1 MVFVVSFS
9 SCLDVAAIS
18 MDMGEALDTNNE
30 LMTVGISNFI
40 SGLAGGQ
47 TGSYIFSQTIFTY
60 RTGCNSRW
68 IGVFVALIFLAVV
81 ISTVNFLEVT
91 PVSTF
96 FASYKYAAN
105 SSNTTVW
112 LLLSSPLQLFFLGST
127 LLFIGFDLM
136 FEWLVEVRHKV
147 SEI

>member
-91 PVSTF
+91 PVSIQLASFSLLPIALTLLYGFSF
-96 FASYKYAAN
+96 FCFA
-105 SSNTTVW
+105 VV
-112 LLLSSPLQLFFLGST
+112 FLGINIAVHRFRSN
-127 LLFIGFDLM
+127 
-136 FEWLVEVRHKV
+136 V
-147 SEI
+147 